1 MPQNALRTS
10 VMLIAILFLPLL
22 LLMAQQTS
30 FLLINGLQGEARVI
44 QLQGK
49 DYVEVDALARI
60 TRGSLRFAE
69 NKIVLTLPTGA
80 ETSSHAVRPFPATP
94 VGYSRPFPWRGH

>member
-10 VMLIAILFLPLL
+10 VMLIAILLLPLL

-30 FLLINGLQGEARVI
+30 FLLIDGLQGEARVI

-49 DYVEVDALARI
+49 D
-60 TRGSLRFAE
+60 
-69 NKIVLTLPTGA
+69 
-80 ETSSHAVRPFPATP
+80 
-94 VGYSRPFPWRGH
+94 